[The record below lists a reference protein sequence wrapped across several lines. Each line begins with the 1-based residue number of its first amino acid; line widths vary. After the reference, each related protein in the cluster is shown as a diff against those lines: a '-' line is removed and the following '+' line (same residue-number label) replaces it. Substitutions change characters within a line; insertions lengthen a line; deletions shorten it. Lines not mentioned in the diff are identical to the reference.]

1 MKKWA
6 LSFFLIVVLCALL
19 PGWKTQAEAYTSPAS
34 SYVVLDDDTKVAWSL
49 QQDLYVDLNGNYL
62 TGTIVTNGYKIFGMD
77 AFTDAY
83 NGDDAGVFSC
93 VDENGSAVVP
103 EPYVKTDHSGQIK
116 RYMTIEENG
125 RYAFHRIYFGITH
138 TSLVPADLGIGFKAA
153 FCGTDAVKDKI
164 QSVGYRLWVL
174 EDYPVI
180 RDMQEFRD
188 QLTLRLKHV
197 DPELY
202 GQMPVYATV
211 FVTMQD
217 GTVMHSAESMVTLR
231 GVVEAVNQNAS
242 QFTAQQRDA
251 VLSMVDSHP
260 AMQTWDVSKLRGCQT
275 HEDAD
280 NNGYCDFCAENV
292 VITVD
297 LYAVNDLHGKLADG
311 DSHPGVDELSTY
323 FQNARDNSDHMILL
337 SSGDMWQGAAES
349 NLTKGRIITDWM
361 NEMDFVSMT
370 IGNHEFD
377 WGQEFIAQNAELA
390 EFPFLAINIYDD
402 ATNARVDY
410 CQSSVVVEAGGIQV
424 GIIGAV
430 GDCYSSISADCSAG
444 VSFITGT
451 QLTQLIKAESERLRS
466 EGVDLIVL
474 SIHDGGTASSGHYDT
489 SLSNGYVDLVFEG
502 HTHQSYVHT
511 DNYGVYHLQGGGD
524 NKGITY
530 ASVQYNTVNQNYT
543 VSTAQTVPSSTYSSL
558 EDHPIV
564 QELLDKYDDQINLA
578 DQVLGN
584 NRYYRDDSV
593 IEQLVADLYC
603 QAGLEIWGDEYNIV
617 LGGGFIRTRAPYNL
631 QAGQVTYGDLMSLL
645 PFDNK
650 LVLCK
655 IKGTYLKSR
664 FLNNSSQ
671 DYYLGFSDYGN
682 SVKNSISSNTIYYVV
697 VDSYTA
703 YYSYNR
709 LTIVEEYSEAL
720 YARDLLAQYIKAGNL
735 NK

>member
-1 MKKWA
+1 MKKWTMLVFA
-6 LSFFLIVVLCALL
+6 IGLLCLIL
-19 PGWKTQAEAYTSPAS
+19 PGVSAQAEEYTVPES
-34 SYVVLDDDTKVAWSL
+34 SYVVLYDDTRVAWSL

-77 AFTDAY
+77 SFTDSY
-83 NGDDAGVFSC
+83 NAEDAGVFRC
-93 VDENGSAVVP
+93 VDENGEAVVP
-103 EPYVKTDHSGQIK
+103 EAYVKTDLSGQVK
-116 RYMTIEENG
+116 RYMTIAQNG
-125 RYAFHRIYFGITH
+125 YYTFHRMYFGITH
-138 TSLVPADLGIGFKAA
+138 ISLVPADLGVGFKAT
-153 FCGTDAVKDKI
+153 FCGSAAVRERI
-164 QSVGYRLWVL
+164 QSVGYRLWVA
-174 EDYPVI
+174 EDYPII
-180 RDMQEFRD
+180 RDMASFRD
-188 QLTLRLKHV
+188 TLSLRLKNV
-197 DPELY
+197 DPERY
-202 GQMPVYATV
+202 GQTLVYATV

-217 GTVMHSAESMVTLR
+217 GTVLESAVNTVTLR
-231 GVVEAVNQNAS
+231 SLVETVNQNTAD
-242 QFTAQQRDA
+242 FTAQQRDA
-251 VLSMVDSHP
+251 VWAMVEAHP
-260 AMQTWDVSKLRGCQT
+260 VMQTWDVGNLQGCQT
-275 HEDAD
+275 HKDAD
-280 NNGYCDFCAENV
+280 KNGFCDFCAENV
-292 VITVD
+292 VVIVD

-323 FQNARDNSDHMILL
+323 FQNARNNSDHMILL

-377 WGQEFIAQNAELA
+377 WGQEFIAQNAEYA
-390 EFPFLAINIYDD
+390 EFPFLAINIYDN
-402 ATNARVDY
+402 ATNSRVDY
-410 CQSSVVVEAGGIQV
+410 CQSSVVIEAGGIQV

-451 QLTQLIKAESERLRS
+451 QLTNLIKAESNRLRS

-474 SIHDGGTASSGHYDT
+474 SIHDGGTASSAHYDT
-489 SLSNGYVDLVFEG
+489 NLSNGYVDLVFEG
-502 HTHQSYVHT
+502 HTHQSYVYT
-511 DNYGVYHLQGGGD
+511 DSYGVYHLQGGGD

-530 ASVQYNTVNQNYT
+530 ASVQYNTVNQDYT

-558 EDHPIV
+558 EDHPVV

-631 QAGQVTYGDLMSLL
+631 WAGQVTYGDLMSLL

-664 FLNNSSQ
+664 FINNSSE

-682 SVKNSISSNTIYYVV
+682 SIKNKISNNTDYYVV

-709 LTIVEEYSEAL
+709 LTIVEEYSEEL
-720 YARDLLAQYIKAGNL
+720 YARDLLAQYIKDGKL